1 MSMQLLSTKE
11 ERGLRKMPKY
21 RFLDT
26 ECSLNREEIIYE
38 YNRLIEDI
46 WHLEHT
52 VSELQKDYDL
62 MAEAYEDVS
71 NELYG

>member
-11 ERGLRKMPKY
+11 ERGIRRISKY

>member
-1 MSMQLLSTKE
+1 MS
-11 ERGLRKMPKY
+11 KY

-46 WHLEHT
+46 WHLEHI

>member
-11 ERGLRKMPKY
+11 ERGLRRMSKY

>member
-1 MSMQLLSTKE
+1 MS
-11 ERGLRKMPKY
+11 KY

-46 WHLEHT
+46 
-52 VSELQKDYDL
+52 
-62 MAEAYEDVS
+62 
-71 NELYG
+71 

>member
-1 MSMQLLSTKE
+1 M
-11 ERGLRKMPKY
+11 
-21 RFLDT
+21 
-26 ECSLNREEIIYE
+26 IYE

-62 MAEAYEDVS
+62 MTEAYEDVS

>member
-1 MSMQLLSTKE
+1 MS
-11 ERGLRKMPKY
+11 KY

-46 WHLEHT
+46 WPLEHT

-62 MAEAYEDVS
+62 MTEAYEDVS

>member
-1 MSMQLLSTKE
+1 MS
-11 ERGLRKMPKY
+11 KY

-46 WHLEHT
+46 WYLEHT

>member
-11 ERGLRKMPKY
+11 ERGIRRMSKY

-46 WHLEHT
+46 SHT
-52 VSELQKDYDL
+52 DILL
-62 MAEAYEDVS
+62 S
-71 NELYG
+71 NY

>member
-1 MSMQLLSTKE
+1 MS
-11 ERGLRKMPKY
+11 KY

-52 VSELQKDYDL
+52 VSELQKDNDL
-62 MAEAYEDVS
+62 MVETYEDVS

>member
-1 MSMQLLSTKE
+1 MSE
-11 ERGLRKMPKY
+11 Y

-46 WHLEHT
+46 WGFQKT
-52 VSELQKDYDL
+52 IAELRRDYDA
-62 MAEAYEDVS
+62 MAKAYEDVAD
-71 NELYG
+71 ELYG

>member
-1 MSMQLLSTKE
+1 MSTQLLSIKE
-11 ERGLRKMPKY
+11 ERGQRKMTKY

-26 ECSLNREEIIYE
+26 ECSLDREEIIYE

-46 WHLEHT
+46 WHFQNT
-52 VSELQKDYDL
+52 ISELQKDYDM

>member
-11 ERGLRKMPKY
+11 ERGIRRMSKY

>member
-11 ERGLRKMPKY
+11 ERGLRRMSKY

-71 NELYG
+71 SELYG

>member
-1 MSMQLLSTKE
+1 MS
-11 ERGLRKMPKY
+11 KY

-46 WHLEHT
+46 WQLEHT

-62 MAEAYEDVS
+62 MTEAYEDVS

>member
-1 MSMQLLSTKE
+1 MS
-11 ERGLRKMPKY
+11 KY
-21 RFLDT
+21 CFLDT

-46 WHLEHT
+46 WHLEHI

>member
-1 MSMQLLSTKE
+1 MSE
-11 ERGLRKMPKY
+11 Y

-46 WHLEHT
+46 WGFQKT
-52 VSELQKDYDL
+52 IDELRRDYDA
-62 MAEAYEDVS
+62 MAKAYEDVAD
-71 NELYG
+71 ELYG

>member
-1 MSMQLLSTKE
+1 MS
-11 ERGLRKMPKY
+11 KY

-38 YNRLIEDI
+38 YNRLVEDI
-46 WHLEHT
+46 WFFQEKID
-52 VSELQKDYDL
+52 ELQREYDDI
-62 MAEAYEDVS
+62 AKSYEDVA

>member
-1 MSMQLLSTKE
+1 MSE
-11 ERGLRKMPKY
+11 Y

-46 WHLEHT
+46 WAFQKIIA
-52 VSELQKDYDL
+52 ELHRDYDT
-62 MAEAYEDVS
+62 MAKAYEDAA

>member
-1 MSMQLLSTKE
+1 MS
-11 ERGLRKMPKY
+11 KY

-62 MAEAYEDVS
+62 MTEAYEDVS
-71 NELYG
+71 NEL

>member
-1 MSMQLLSTKE
+1 MS
-11 ERGLRKMPKY
+11 KY

-46 WHLEHT
+46 SHT
-52 VSELQKDYDL
+52 DILL
-62 MAEAYEDVS
+62 S
-71 NELYG
+71 NY

>member
-1 MSMQLLSTKE
+1 MS
-11 ERGLRKMPKY
+11 KY

-52 VSELQKDYDL
+52 VSELKKDYDL
-62 MAEAYEDVS
+62 MTEAYEDVS

>member
-1 MSMQLLSTKE
+1 MPLLSIKE
-11 ERGLRKMPKY
+11 ERGLRKMSEY

-38 YNRLIEDI
+38 YNRLLEDTWVFQKTI
-46 WHLEHT
+46 
-52 VSELQKDYDL
+52 SELHRDYDAT
-62 MAEAYEDVS
+62 AEAYEDVV

>member
-11 ERGLRKMPKY
+11 ERGLRRMSKY

-26 ECSLNREEIIYE
+26 EYSLNREEIIYE

>member
-1 MSMQLLSTKE
+1 MQLLSAKE
-11 ERGLRKMPKY
+11 ERGLRRMSKY

>member
-1 MSMQLLSTKE
+1 MS
-11 ERGLRKMPKY
+11 KY

-52 VSELQKDYDL
+52 VNELQKDYDL
-62 MAEAYEDVS
+62 MTEAYEDVS

>member
-1 MSMQLLSTKE
+1 MS
-11 ERGLRKMPKY
+11 KY
-21 RFLDT
+21 HFLDT

>member
-1 MSMQLLSTKE
+1 M
-11 ERGLRKMPKY
+11 ERLLRKMSEY

-46 WHLEHT
+46 WGFQKT
-52 VSELQKDYDL
+52 IAELRRDYDA
-62 MAEAYEDVS
+62 MAKAYEDVAD
-71 NELYG
+71 ELYG

>member
-11 ERGLRKMPKY
+11 ERGLRKMSKY

-26 ECSLNREEIIYE
+26 KCSLNREEIIYE
-38 YNRLIEDI
+38 YNRLIEDFR
-46 WHLEHT
+46 HLEHT

>member
-1 MSMQLLSTKE
+1 MSMQLLSAKE
-11 ERGLRKMPKY
+11 ERGLRRMSKY

>member
-1 MSMQLLSTKE
+1 MS
-11 ERGLRKMPKY
+11 KY

-46 WHLEHT
+46 WHLERT

-71 NELYG
+71 KELYG

>member
-1 MSMQLLSTKE
+1 MPLLSTKE
-11 ERGLRKMPKY
+11 ERGLRKMSEY

-46 WHLEHT
+46 WGFQKT
-52 VSELQKDYDL
+52 IAELRRDYDA
-62 MAEAYEDVS
+62 MAKAYEDVAD
-71 NELYG
+71 ELYG